1 MTEPYSY
8 AERLRAALPIEED
21 QWAALR
27 HVWSAFWL
35 SRAVCWG
42 AGVVA
47 VLAVGAAGETVSRL
61 DPYWLTTP
69 FDETFANLLV
79 APGARWDSVWYLEI
93 ARHGYEYSDS
103 AAFFPLYPALVSMA
117 GPLGPSLLGGLVV
130 SFGCA
135 IAGLYLLHRLV
146 ELDFGTEHARTV
158 VLIVAWFPS
167 AVVLSAVYSEGL
179 FLLLSVGS
187 IYAARIGRWPLAGVA
202 GALAA
207 ATRSS
212 GVLLIVPLLVLYL
225 YGPRADRPRHGIA
238 ASWRPRHRLAPDVLW
253 IAAIPAGMIAYLG
266 YLSAATGE
274 PMSAFSAQGE
284 WTRTLI
290 PFVGGIVLGAW
301 NAAIGIVELLPG
313 VAASSGLAE
322 GQVPDLVAL
331 RDVVLFA
338 FLILALW
345 LLRESVRRLP
355 AAYSAWAISGLL
367 LPLSVPAVQEPLKSL
382 PRFMLVLFP
391 LWIALAL
398 WARER
403 GRVRRVLIAMGS
415 LLVLSSA
422 LFTTWVYAP

>member
-8 AERLRAALPIEED
+8 AERLRAALPLEED
-21 QWAALR
+21 QWVALR

-61 DPYWLTTP
+61 DPYWLTIP
-69 FDETFANLLV
+69 FDETLANLLV
-79 APGARWDSVWYLEI
+79 APGARWDSVWYLDI
-93 ARHGYEYSDS
+93 AQHGYVYSDS
-103 AAFFPLYPALVSMA
+103 AAFFPLYPALVSAA

-158 VLIVAWFPS
+158 VLIVSWFPS

-238 ASWRPRHRLAPDVLW
+238 TAWRPRHRLAPDVLW
-253 IAAIPAGMIAYLG
+253 IAAIPVGMIAYLG
-266 YLSAATGE
+266 YLSAVTGE

-301 NAAIGIVELLPG
+301 NAAIGVVELLPG

-403 GRVRRVLIAMGS
+403 GRVRRVLIVMGS
-415 LLVLSSA
+415 LLVLSSV